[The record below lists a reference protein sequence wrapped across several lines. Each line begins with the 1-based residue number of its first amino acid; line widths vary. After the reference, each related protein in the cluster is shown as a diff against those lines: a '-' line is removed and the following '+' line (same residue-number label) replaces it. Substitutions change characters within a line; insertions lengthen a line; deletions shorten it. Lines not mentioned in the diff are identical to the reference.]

1 MFLTGFDSKLL
12 NTIYVD
18 KNLKY
23 HGLIQAFSRTNRILD
38 EVKSQGNVV
47 CFRNLKDATDEAIT
61 LFSNKDAIEEIIIQP
76 YDNYIE
82 DFAEAVERLYKV
94 TPTVDSV
101 NVLPSETEVLEFVKA
116 FRELMRLKNVLTTF
130 TEFSFDDLDISE
142 QDFEDYQSKYLDIRD
157 DVRNE
162 KEKVSILNDI
172 DFELELIRR
181 DEINVAYI
189 LSLLAK
195 LHQSKPKE
203 QKEMRKTISDM
214 MASDAQLR
222 SKKQLIEKFIDE
234 NLPMIGDSELVADE
248 FDSYWTIEKKNAVI
262 NISKEEDLSFEKL
275 VDVISNYL
283 FTEKTPLRDEVIG
296 IMNKRPSLRERASV
310 SERIITK
317 IKEFVETFID
327 GMG

>member
-1 MFLTGFDSKLL
+1 
-12 NTIYVD
+12 
-18 KNLKY
+18 
-23 HGLIQAFSRTNRILD
+23 
-38 EVKSQGNVV
+38 
-47 CFRNLKDATDEAIT
+47 
-61 LFSNKDAIEEIIIQP
+61 
-76 YDNYIE
+76 
-82 DFAEAVERLYKV
+82 
-94 TPTVDSV
+94 
-101 NVLPSETEVLEFVKA
+101 
-116 FRELMRLKNVLTTF
+116 
-130 TEFSFDDLDISE
+130 
-142 QDFEDYQSKYLDIRD
+142 
-157 DVRNE
+157 
-162 KEKVSILNDI
+162 
-172 DFELELIRR
+172 
-181 DEINVAYI
+181 
-189 LSLLAK
+189 
-195 LHQSKPKE
+195 
-203 QKEMRKTISDM
+203 MRKAISDM

-234 NLPMIGDSELVADE
+234 NLPRIGDSELVADE